1 MSFPPN
7 IEDDRTFADLVGDDQ
22 ERRWRVDGAL
32 HCVTVHLVVHDL
44 TEENYLF
51 FRKIFLFCWFCWI
64 DYNDAHPL
72 TFQHAVCSESFEEK
86 NESIDK
92 EKNEQKTFRMF
103 LKYVCD
109 DVVSMM
115 HYT

>member
-1 MSFPPN
+1 M
-7 IEDDRTFADLVGDDQ
+7 
-22 ERRWRVDGAL
+22 
-32 HCVTVHLVVHDL
+32 
-44 TEENYLF
+44 
-51 FRKIFLFCWFCWI
+51 
-64 DYNDAHPL
+64 
-72 TFQHAVCSESFEEK
+72 FQHAVCSESFEEK

-92 EKNEQKTFRMF
+92 EKNEQKTFRML